1 MTIKKQYFYLPD
13 NRSLVVLSQF
23 FPADNWIA
31 YPGYLISINI
41 EDEVIDLEFGSLKGV
56 KLLADALQEL
66 LNSTDKNDISM
77 KAFMAEDDFN

>member
-23 FPADNWIA
+23 FPPDNWIA
-31 YPGYLISINI
+31 YPGYLISINTADGVF
-41 EDEVIDLEFGSLKGV
+41 ELEFGSLKSV

-66 LNSTDKNDISM
+66 LDSTDKKDVSI
-77 KAFMAEDDFN
+77 KAFMAEDQF